1 MSDEKLGINPLTAAE
16 AEAEAGPVEIHPQ
29 TPFTAIAVVHHRHG
43 GGPWAPACVAC
54 EIERLKAE
62 LAEDRRFCLCGCAI
76 EDHENY
82 GEDGESCGDGD
93 HVCLRAC
100 AAVASEYRRALEE
113 SERLEE
119 RVSDLE
125 CVSGLK
131 EVLEGCEHKT
141 SIDATVALLT
151 PPPEGAT
158 DLIWYN
164 PETSGGT
171 PWLLPKLLKTL
182 RGEKP

>member
-1 MSDEKLGINPLTAAE
+1 MSARETRVQPAE
-16 AEAEAGPVEIHPQ
+16 GPANPVEIHPQ

-93 HVCLRAC
+93 HVCLRTC
-100 AAVASEYRRALEE
+100 AAVVSLFKDVEEKQKAELDRRAERIAELEE
-113 SERLEE
+113 
-119 RVSDLE
+119 
-125 CVSGLK
+125 
-131 EVLEGCEHKT
+131 
-141 SIDATVALLT
+141 VA
-151 PPPEGAT
+151 GA
-158 DLIWYN
+158 
-164 PETSGGT
+164 
-171 PWLLPKLLKTL
+171 
-182 RGEKP
+182 